1 MTLNWSVSPATN
13 ILSPPPHPRLVS
25 ENQARGPKPC
35 PPGEPGARR
44 SDPIVRSSDPRAG
57 STARARSSNSALGSR
72 LYVFTV
78 LGSFF
83 LPRQEMAPI
92 FSSHGGLRPRR
103 LWGSLIGVLFS
114 LYFPGLRIALPAAAL
129 PPPSAGPGSRTS
141 WARSSPLPARRVTMA
156 PSRPRPHPAA
166 LHFQSHL
173 PGEVGFCGETGR
185 RVRGLPGCG
194 SWVLGTGPRGDR
206 AGTEQGQSKPN
217 MACARRAGVVHSG
230 LRCAD
235 PARRR
240 PRPGR
245 AARGFHGD
253 GKLASTASATT
264 AKFPAFHPPLGAQ
277 RDDRGAGCEER
288 ERGDSDPEWHFHG
301 SWQVRILPLNHQC
314 FHGS

>member
-1 MTLNWSVSPATN
+1 MTSNWSVSPATN
-13 ILSPPPHPRLVS
+13 ILVPPPPRLVS

-57 STARARSSNSALGSR
+57 STARAGSSNSALGSR
-72 LYVFTV
+72 LYVSAV

-129 PPPSAGPGSRTS
+129 RPPSAGPGSRTP
-141 WARSSPLPARRVTMA
+141 WARHSPLPAGRVTMA

-166 LHFQSHL
+166 LHFQPHL

-194 SWVLGTGPRGDR
+194 SWVLGTGPSGDR
-206 AGTEQGQSKPN
+206 AGTEQGPSKPN
-217 MACARRAGVVHSG
+217 MACACRARVVHSG
-230 LRCAD
+230 LRCG
-235 PARRR
+235 R
-240 PRPGR
+240 PRPAEAPPR
-245 AARGFHGD
+245 ARCQGF
-253 GKLASTASATT
+253 
-264 AKFPAFHPPLGAQ
+264 P
-277 RDDRGAGCEER
+277 
-288 ERGDSDPEWHFHG
+288 W
-301 SWQVRILPLNHQC
+301 
-314 FHGS
+314 